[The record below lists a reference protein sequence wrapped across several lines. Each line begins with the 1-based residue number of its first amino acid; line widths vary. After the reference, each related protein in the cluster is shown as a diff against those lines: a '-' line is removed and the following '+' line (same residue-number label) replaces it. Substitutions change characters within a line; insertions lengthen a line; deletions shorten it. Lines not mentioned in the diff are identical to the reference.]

1 MAHVEKSIA
10 VRAPLPVV
18 FAYVADYRHAL
29 EWMAGFEEFRALN
42 QRTFGLGAKV
52 RASGRVVGFTVTT
65 DLEIVEFVEND
76 HFTSQSTGPILSRTT
91 WSFRPTPDG
100 TLVTFSGEYRV
111 HSLPMPI
118 LGDHILAHEVA
129 AHTTL
134 SLRHL
139 RRILEARAG
148 NGRTGQP
155 GQLGAEADA
164 REDVR

>member
-1 MAHVEKSIA
+1 MAHVEKSIEI
-10 VRAPLPVV
+10 RAPLPEV
-18 FAYVADYRHAL
+18 FEYVADYRHAL
-29 EWMAGFEEFRALN
+29 EWMAGFSEFQALN
-42 QRTFGLGAKV
+42 QRTFGLGARV
-52 RASGRVVGFTVTT
+52 RAAGRVIGFIVTT
-65 DLEIVEFVEND
+65 DLEIVDFLEND
-76 HFTSQSTGPILSRTT
+76 HFTSESIGPIRSRTT
-91 WSFRPTPDG
+91 WSFRPAPDG

-139 RRILEARAG
+139 RRILESRAG
-148 NGRTGQP
+148 NVQAE
-155 GQLGAEADA
+155 GAEKLEADA